1 MKPKMTPHASL
12 RQNRR
17 ATIERI
23 FHDQAI
29 ERYTSRA
36 GLAVSRSRDVVQVV
50 DLADLVAD

>member
-1 MKPKMTPHASL
+1 MTLQMTPLASL

-36 GLAVSRSRDVVQVV
+36 GLAVSRSRDVVG
-50 DLADLVAD
+50 LADLVAD